1 MLSLQQSE
9 PLLIKL
15 SNYKID
21 GSKFQ
26 CLLALQPIFGWQ
38 NEYKYQIGIQIEFR
52 ADRNMQDKLRLLDTV
67 LYHIPRSLSGEDMF
81 DIIRIFPTNVMGDS
95 TAHPYVRVSP
105 LLNKT
110 FITDS
115 KNGEKVDILHDN
127 KNNDKMNESNTKDNR
142 TDNNDVRSELD
153 NDDYHNSGN
162 NNILKGVG
170 RDNEDK
176 KYDLHKLD
184 GILRELDCDFSTE
197 KEDVSRKTQEPYRK
211 AESDELKHKVDLNAH
226 TDTGHT
232 TVSSTTTTSIT
243 TTTASVSR
251 NELDNNN
258 YNNNNNNSSS
268 SRGRIQHNTSDEYMS
283 KITGT
288 TEFESYGNGRR
299 SEKSSGLPSG
309 IPTPP
314 TAEYD
319 YHSLNAALTKIIW
332 LKNPGTTLRNILQH
346 TEWKKFF
353 VKYAEDFGTL
363 LGMTCLDFWLQSM
376 EIENTEP
383 GLKQIKLLRNFCL
396 NNKRNGM
403 FYFSADMNYGEFRST
418 DWSAIMRDISARS
431 VETEAILACDCFQ
444 GFMDHTLSVELID
457 AIHSS

>member
-1 MLSLQQSE
+1 ME
-9 PLLIKL
+9 
-15 SNYKID
+15 
-21 GSKFQ
+21 
-26 CLLALQPIFGWQ
+26 
-38 NEYKYQIGIQIEFR
+38 
-52 ADRNMQDKLRLLDTV
+52 DKLRLLDTV

-105 LLNKT
+105 LLNKR
-110 FITDS
+110 IMNS
-115 KNGEKVDILHDN
+115 KDGGKVDISHDN
-127 KNNDKMNESNTKDNR
+127 KNNDNNHESNAKDNR
-142 TDNNDVRSELD
+142 TDIDKINKID
-153 NDDYHNSGN
+153 NDDYYNSKN
-162 NNILKGVG
+162 NNISKGVG
-170 RDNEDK
+170 SDNEGK
-176 KYDLHKLD
+176 QYDLHKLD
-184 GILRELDCDFSTE
+184 GILRELDGDMSTE
-197 KEDVSRKTQEPYRK
+197 KEDVSRKTQEPDRM
-211 AESDELKHKVDLNAH
+211 EGLHGLTHKVDLNAH

-232 TVSSTTTTSIT
+232 TVSSTTTTTTIT

-251 NELDNNN
+251 SELDNNN
-258 YNNNNNNSSS
+258 NSNYISNSYNNNNYNYNKSSSSNYNNSSS
-268 SRGRIQHNTSDEYMS
+268 NRRIQHNTSDDYMS

-288 TEFESYGNGRR
+288 TELESYGNGRR

-332 LKNPGTTLRNILQH
+332 LKNPGATLRNILQH

-376 EIENTEP
+376 EIEKTEP

-418 DWSAIMRDISARS
+418 DWSAIMREISARS

-444 GFMDHTLSVELID
+444 GFMDHSLSVELIE

>member
-1 MLSLQQSE
+1 
-9 PLLIKL
+9 
-15 SNYKID
+15 
-21 GSKFQ
+21 
-26 CLLALQPIFGWQ
+26 
-38 NEYKYQIGIQIEFR
+38 
-52 ADRNMQDKLRLLDTV
+52 MQDKLRLLDTV

-95 TAHPYVRVSP
+95 TAHPYVRFSP
-105 LLNKT
+105 LLNK
-110 FITDS
+110 ILISDS
-115 KNGEKVDILHDN
+115 KDGGKVDILHNN
-127 KNNDKMNESNTKDNR
+127 KNNDNKYDSNNKDNR
-142 TDNNDVRSELD
+142 IDNIDIRNKLD
-153 NDDYHNSGN
+153 NDDHHNSED
-162 NNILKGVG
+162 NNISKGVG
-170 RDNEDK
+170 SDNKGK

-184 GILRELDCDFSTE
+184 GILRELDGDMDTE
-197 KEDVSRKTQEPYRK
+197 NEDVSKKSQERDRK
-211 AESDELKHKVDLNAH
+211 AELHELKHVVELNAH
-226 TDTGHT
+226 SDTGHT
-232 TVSSTTTTSIT
+232 TVSSTTTTTIT

-251 NELDNNN
+251 NELDSSNN
-258 YNNNNNNSSS
+258 NNNNNNSSS
-268 SRGRIQHNTSDEYMS
+268 SRGRIQHNTSDDYMF

-288 TEFESYGNGRR
+288 TELESYGNGRR

-332 LKNPGTTLRNILQH
+332 LNNPGTTLRNILQH
-346 TEWKKFF
+346 NEWKKFF

-418 DWSAIMRDISARS
+418 DWSSIMREISARS
-431 VETEAILACDCFQ
+431 IETEAILACDCFQ
-444 GFMDHTLSVELID
+444 GFMDHSLSVELIE